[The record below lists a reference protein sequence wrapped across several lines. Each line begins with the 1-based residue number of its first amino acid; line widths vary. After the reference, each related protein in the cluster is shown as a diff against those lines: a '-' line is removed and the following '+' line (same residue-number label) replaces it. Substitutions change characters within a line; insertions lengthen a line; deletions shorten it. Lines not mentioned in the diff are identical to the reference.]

1 MNTDIKEID
10 LSYWGG
16 FMDGESSIKLYKRAK
31 KNSIG
36 KIYDCYEPKIEVTN
50 TDILLIEQMIKT
62 FQVGYIYLDKPRKTE
77 KGTECKQIARWIV
90 TYQNA
95 YHVLKIMLPY
105 LREVNK
111 KKGAEEIINYY
122 ETRIGKPKIKQ
133 ILKLL

>member
-10 LSYWGG
+10 LSYWAG
-16 FMDGESSIKLYKRAK
+16 FMDGESSIKLYKGPK

-36 KIYDCYEPKIEVTN
+36 KVYDCYTPKIEVTN

-62 FQVGYIYLDKPRKTE
+62 FQIGYIYLDKPRKTATG
-77 KGTECKQIARWIV
+77 KECKPIARWIV

-95 YHVLKIMLPY
+95 YKVAKIIAPY
-105 LREVNK
+105 LREINK

-122 ETRIGKPKIKQ
+122 ETRVGKPRIK
-133 ILKLL
+133 